1 MEGQEPTMIRCR
13 RAGRRSRGFAA
24 RSGAEVL
31 EAALVFPILL
41 ALAFGTVEFGYYFY
55 TEHNL
60 TCAAR
65 EGARAGVPTSAAS
78 NPTGATDAAVD
89 VVMHQSG
96 IMGGYNIQRFPSAD
110 GKYW

>member
-1 MEGQEPTMIRCR
+1 MTV
-13 RAGRRSRGFAA
+13 RRSRSSRKPSWSRRRG
-24 RSGAEVL
+24 SKIL

-60 TCAAR
+60 ACAAR

-96 IMGGYNIQRFPSAD
+96 IMGGYNIQRFPSA
-110 GKYW
+110 